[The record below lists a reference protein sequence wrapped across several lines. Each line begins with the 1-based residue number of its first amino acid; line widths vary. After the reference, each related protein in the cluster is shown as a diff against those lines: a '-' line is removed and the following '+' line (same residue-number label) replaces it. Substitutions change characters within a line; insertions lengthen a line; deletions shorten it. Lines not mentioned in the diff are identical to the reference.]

1 MPDVKI
7 ARVVV
12 DLALNREFDYLVPD
26 ALADG
31 LREGDQVVVPFGHTK
46 KRGFVTGLADHS
58 DVQHLKAILERVGH
72 RPLVEERVMKI
83 ARWMADY
90 YLAPIERC
98 VQTVLPAAVRKR
110 GPAFKQ
116 RLQAEALPAAADAAA
131 REAVRKRS
139 PAQAALLE
147 LLTTRGAL
155 FVQDA
160 LRLADAD
167 LSSIRALERKGL
179 VRVHK
184 ARQSRDPHAQEELLR
199 TQPLPLM
206 AQQQAALDRIVA
218 AMDTLK
224 PPVVLLHGVTGS
236 GKTEVYLQ
244 AMAHALARD
253 RGAIVLVPEI
263 ALTPQTVERFRG
275 RFGEVTAV
283 LHSHLSEGERH
294 DEWHRVHDGSARIV
308 IGARS
313 ALFAPVRNL
322 GLIVVDEE
330 HEGTD
335 KQDEAPRYHAR
346 DMAVLR
352 GRMEGCAVVLGSATP
367 SLESLYNAQRGK
379 YERVQMPSRVDHRQM
394 PGMRIIDLRAERAR
408 AGRMNIL
415 SQDLCAAIADR
426 LRRQEQT
433 ILFLNRRGYSTSLI
447 CPRCGHVAQCE
458 QCSVAMTYHKPTQR
472 LVCHICGAQQPV
484 PTVCPVPDC
493 RDPAFRFAGLGT
505 QRIEELVAR
514 LFPTAALQRMDSDTM
529 TDKHAYRKAL
539 NAFRSGATDILLGTQ
554 MIAKGLDFPNVT
566 LVGVINAD
574 SGLHIPDFRAGER
587 TFQLLTQ
594 VAGRAGRGD
603 VRGEVL
609 VQTFTPFHPA
619 IQAARSLDFDGFCE
633 QELEFR
639 RELAYPPFTHLACIT
654 LRGAIEERVR
664 FVAEALYREL
674 RPALDAGVTAGEAA
688 PAPLARAQGRF
699 RYQLLLRA
707 ERTAQMTVPLKAVLG
722 RFPWPDDV
730 DHVVDVDP
738 QSLA

>member
-1 MPDVKI
+1 VNI

-12 DLALNREFDYLVPD
+12 DLALNKEFDYRVPD
-26 ALADG
+26 ALAG
-31 LREGDQVVVPFGHTK
+31 QLREGDQVVVPFGKGT
-46 KRGFVTGLADHS
+46 KRGYITGFVAQSAHPN
-58 DVQHLKAILERVGH
+58 LKEIKERVGH
-72 RPLVEERVMKI
+72 QPLVGDRVLQL
-83 ARWMADY
+83 ARWMSDY
-90 YLAPIERC
+90 YLTPVELCLRTI
-98 VQTVLPAAVRKR
+98 LPAAVRKR

-116 RLQAEALPAAADAAA
+116 RLQATVTPAAAEASA
-131 REAVRKRS
+131 RDAVRKKS
-139 PAQAALLE
+139 PPQAAVLDLLVSKGPQFVHE
-147 LLTTRGAL
+147 LLKATGATNE
-155 FVQDA
+155 
-160 LRLADAD
+160 
-167 LSSIRALERKGL
+167 SIRALERKGL
-179 VRVHK
+179 VRV
-184 ARQSRDPHAQEELLR
+184 ARAHELRTPHGPEELLT
-199 TQPLPLM
+199 TQALPLM
-206 AQQQAALDRIVA
+206 DQQRAALERVKV
-218 AMDTLK
+218 AMDTLT

-244 AMAHALARD
+244 AIAHGLAQD

-294 DEWHRVHDGSARIV
+294 DEWHRVRDGSARIV

-330 HEGTD
+330 HEATY

-352 GRMEGCAVVLGSATP
+352 GRLEKCAVLLGSATP
-367 SLESLYNAQRGK
+367 ALESLHNAQTGK
-379 YERVQMPSRVDHRQM
+379 YELVSMPARVDHRQM
-394 PGMRIIDLRAERAR
+394 PAMRIVDLRAERER
-408 AGRMNIL
+408 AGKMNIF
-415 SQDLCAAIADR
+415 SQDLCKAIGDR
-426 LRRQEQT
+426 LQRQEQV
-433 ILFLNRRGYSTSLI
+433 ILFLNRRGYSTSLL
-447 CPRCGHVAQCE
+447 CPTCGHVAQCE
-458 QCSVAMTYHKPTQR
+458 QCSVALTYHKPSQR
-472 LVCHICGAQQPV
+472 LVCHICGAQQHVPSACPV
-484 PTVCPVPDC
+484 PTC

-505 QRIEELVAR
+505 QRIEELVAK
-514 LFPTAALQRMDSDTM
+514 LFPKAAVQRMDSDTM

-574 SGLHIPDFRAGER
+574 LSLHIPDFRAGER

-603 VRGEVL
+603 VRGEVI

-619 IQAARSLDFDGFCE
+619 IQAARQLDFEGFCA

-639 RELAYPPFTHLACIT
+639 RELSYPPFAHLVVIT
-654 LRGAIEERVR
+654 LRGVQEELVKLT
-664 FVAEALYREL
+664 AGTLHKEL
-674 RPALDAGVTAGEAA
+674 APRLDATVVVGEPA
-688 PAPLARAQGRF
+688 PAPLARAQGKH
-699 RYQLLLRA
+699 RYQILLRA
-707 ERTAQMTVPLKAVLG
+707 PRTAQMTGPLRELLA
-722 RFPWPDDV
+722 RFRWPEGV
-730 DHVVDVDP
+730 EHQEDVDP